1 MDSYK
6 YVVITFMG
14 PKSNPSKIIK
24 LIKNQNLI
32 MSIIGEYVLLGIPD
46 YFVIP
51 KLLHSLALN
60 HNFSTLSFFK
70 NYSSR
75 NNDNKKLFR

>member
-6 YVVITFMG
+6 YVVITFMR

-32 MSIIGEYVLLGIPD
+32 MSIIGEYVFARNSGLLCYSQITP
-46 YFVIP
+46 F
-51 KLLHSLALN
+51 
-60 HNFSTLSFFK
+60 LSPR
-70 NYSSR
+70 S
-75 NNDNKKLFR
+75 